1 MPAVN
6 SENDEDEEIRGED
19 EGFSGRHFLAEKTS
33 NGTIIYITVRVAKR
47 QQNGRF
53 PR

>member
-6 SENDEDEEIRGED
+6 RENNENEEVRGED
-19 EGFSGRHFLAEKTS
+19 EGFSGRHFLAAKTS
-33 NGTIIYITVRVAKR
+33 NGTNGDITVRVAKG
-47 QQNGRF
+47 QQNWRF